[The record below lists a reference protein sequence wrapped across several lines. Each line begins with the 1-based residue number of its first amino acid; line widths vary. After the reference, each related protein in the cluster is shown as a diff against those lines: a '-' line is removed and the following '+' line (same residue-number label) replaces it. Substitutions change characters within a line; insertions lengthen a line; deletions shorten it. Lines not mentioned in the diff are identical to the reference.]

1 MLMSIPS
8 VKERNPMPH
17 IIPAFEFR
25 RRARQAMKPVM
36 PILLIVA
43 MLAAL
48 PSLINDAVMLVA
60 DADPNQLLTT
70 FSNRLTQVLEGA
82 GLTQPEVLGE
92 VAVDE
97 VQLARDILAVQES
110 YLTDVQTF
118 LKEKG
123 LLIGLLTLMV
133 TLLGPVLNLGLINA
147 NLHALRKKEFTAG
160 IAFSR
165 IGHILKAVGLM
176 LLVAVRVFLWMLPG
190 MALTLAALF
199 VDLNLAT
206 LLMIAGMITMIV
218 MGIMASYRYAMS
230 VYVLADEPSTKLRQC
245 VRRSCEVMH
254 KRKFELFSLEISF
267 IGWSL
272 LLTLVQSML
281 ASFGPVI
288 SMTLSMFASLFLTVY
303 TSCAQAAFYQEYAV
317 GKVELPPQQDLPP
330 EELA

>member
-97 VQLARDILAVQES
+97 VQLAKDILAVQES

-147 NLHALRKKEFTAG
+147 NLHALRKKEFTAA
-160 IAFSR
+160 IALSR
-165 IGHILKAVGLM
+165 MKYILKAVGLM

-218 MGIMASYRYAMS
+218 MGIMASYRYALA

-281 ASFGPVI
+281 DSFGPVI

>member
-1 MLMSIPS
+1 
-8 VKERNPMPH
+8 MPH

-97 VQLARDILAVQES
+97 VQLAKDILAVQES

-147 NLHALRKKEFTAG
+147 NLHALRKKEFTAA
-160 IAFSR
+160 IALSR
-165 IGHILKAVGLM
+165 MKYILKAVGLM

-218 MGIMASYRYAMS
+218 MGIMASYRYALA

-281 ASFGPVI
+281 DSFGPVI

>member
-1 MLMSIPS
+1 
-8 VKERNPMPH
+8 MPH